1 MNSLEWLLR
10 HSINESSMWES
21 TIKDFWLQQKK
32 RLNDNA
38 SSSISTLLKDDQTFT
53 DPVDETNALAEL
65 FARSQSQSYK
75 PASHLKNSYSS
86 SQSASNVLRSN
97 ICSNPINSSRNTQ
110 FSAGASF
117 SSSTAQ
123 MALNRQYSS
132 FSSASAAVTKMP
144 IPPFLAASPFLFS
157 YRRLKDE
164 TNNNNLGYMNNNHS
178 NGSSSTSSQ
187 SISPH
192 SPSVVASSFHAH
204 SPVGSSTS
212 SFSSANSGGNGAF
225 LQDYDRKFSLLS
237 LFKNPYK
244 YTERRSTAQIPT
256 GFGGSAAAAISSAFS
271 MASPGLSA
279 SAFSSAAH
287 TAALSHKIQT
297 TSSSNTSPWKLMAE
311 AHQSSPFS
319 HSYQGAF
326 SAMTTSDGSSRK
338 NAFSS
343 IVSGGSTA
351 FARSADT
358 STNSSVNGC
367 TDPSKNRKVHKCD
380 NEGCDKVY
388 TKSSHLKAH
397 KRTHTGEK
405 PYVCTWEGC
414 VWRFARSDELT
425 RHYRKHTGVKPFRC
439 QLCTRSFSRSD
450 HLSLHMRRH

>member
-1 MNSLEWLLR
+1 MVFMNGLGPDPLPAKEA
-10 HSINESSMWES
+10 EGPPVQVE
-21 TIKDFWLQQKK
+21 
-32 RLNDNA
+32 
-38 SSSISTLLKDDQTFT
+38 
-53 DPVDETNALAEL
+53 PVDLSL
-65 FARSQSQSYK
+65 RSPRGSQSYK
-75 PASHLKNSYSS
+75 SATHIKNNYSS
-86 SQSASNVLRSN
+86 TPSAAISATNLLRSN
-97 ICSNPINSSRNTQ
+97 ICSNTTNSSRNSQ
-110 FSAGASF
+110 YSSASPF
-117 SSSTAQ
+117 SSSSNSMVT
-123 MALNRQYSS
+123 NRQYSS

-164 TNNNNLGYMNNNHS
+164 ANNNLGYMNSNHS

-187 SISPH
+187 SLSPH
-192 SPSVVASSFHAH
+192 NASIVASSFHAH

-212 SFSSANSGGNGAF
+212 SFSSANSAGNGSF

-244 YTERRSTAQIPT
+244 YTDRRNTAQIPT
-256 GFGGSAAAAISSAFS
+256 GFGGAAAAISSAFP

-279 SAFSSAAH
+279 SAFSSTAH
-287 TAALSHKIQT
+287 TVAISHKIQPT
-297 TSSSNTSPWKLMAE
+297 NSSNASPWKLMAE

-326 SAMTTSDGSSRK
+326 SAMTTSDGSNRK

-343 IVSGGSTA
+343 IVSGGSTT
-351 FARSADT
+351 FARSNDT
-358 STNSSVNGC
+358 STNSSANGC
-367 TDPSKNRKVHKCD
+367 SDPSKNRKVHKCD